1 MQFAYEFHAVFLNS
15 ILEVGKMKVL
25 IFGGAGFVGRNLADE
40 LLANGYQVFIV
51 TRNLR
56 KTVNNLGNKVQ
67 VIEWDNISPLASI
80 NELQE
85 IDVVINLAGES
96 IGNRRWSKSVKQ
108 EILSSRIRTTRAI
121 VAAINNRT
129 FQPKVL
135 INASAV
141 GYYGPRQNEEITE
154 LVEAGQD
161 FLAQVCRAWE
171 NEVYKA
177 QSDLI
182 RVVTIRIGVV
192 LGREGALNR
201 MAMPF
206 RFYIGGPLGTGKQWL
221 SWIHIKDLTSMLRFI
236 IEHQELTGPINATA
250 PESVTMRNFCNVLG
264 DVMNR
269 PSWLPV
275 PEFILK
281 IALGQMAEML
291 LHGQRVVPNKII
303 GAGFEFWYPKLRS
316 ALEDALRNR
325 TSV

>member
-1 MQFAYEFHAVFLNS
+1 
-15 ILEVGKMKVL
+15 MKVL
-25 IFGGAGFVGRNLADE
+25 IFGGAGFVGRNLTDE
-40 LLANGYQVFIV
+40 LVANGYQVFIV

-56 KTVNNLGNKVQ
+56 KTANNLENKVQ
-67 VIEWDNISPLASI
+67 VIEWDNNSPLASI
-80 NELQE
+80 SELQE

-141 GYYGPRQNEEITE
+141 GYYGSRQDDVITE
-154 LVEAGQD
+154 HEEAGQE

-171 NEVYKA
+171 SEAYKA
-177 QSDLI
+177 HSDLT
-182 RVVTIRIGVV
+182 RVVTIRLGVV

-291 LHGQRVVPNKII
+291 LHGQRVVPNRII
-303 GAGFEFWYPKLRS
+303 GAGFEFRYPNLRS
-316 ALEDALRNR
+316 ALEDALGIRI
-325 TSV
+325 SV

>member
-192 LGREGALNR
+192 LGREGVLNR

-206 RFYIGGPLGTGKQWL
+206 RFYMGGPLGTGNQWL
-221 SWIHIKDLTSMLRFI
+221 SWIHIKDLTSMIRFI

>member
-1 MQFAYEFHAVFLNS
+1 
-15 ILEVGKMKVL
+15 MKVL

-171 NEVYKA
+171 NEAYKA

-192 LGREGALNR
+192 LGREGVLNR

-206 RFYIGGPLGTGKQWL
+206 RYYIGGPLGTGNQWL
-221 SWIHIKDLTSMLRFI
+221 SWIHIKDLTCMIRFI

-250 PESVTMRNFCNVLG
+250 PESVTIRNFSNVLG

-291 LHGQRVVPNKII
+291 LHGQRVVPNRII
-303 GAGFEFWYPKLRS
+303 GAGFEFRYPNLRS
-316 ALEDALRNR
+316 ALEDALGNR
-325 TSV
+325 ISV

>member
-80 NELQE
+80 NGLQE

-108 EILSSRIRTTRAI
+108 EILSSRIRTTHAI

-192 LGREGALNR
+192 LGREGVLNR

-206 RFYIGGPLGTGKQWL
+206 RFYMGGPLGTGNQWL
-221 SWIHIKDLTSMLRFI
+221 SWIHIKDLTSMIRFI

>member
-80 NELQE
+80 NGLQE

-192 LGREGALNR
+192 LGREGVLNR

-206 RFYIGGPLGTGKQWL
+206 RFYMGGPLGTGNQWL
-221 SWIHIKDLTSMLRFI
+221 SWIHIKDLTSMIRFI